1 MLSIYLQTWN
11 QFVSEH
17 RRRFM
22 DNNFNEDLRNVSAHL
37 FDAIW
42 TAALALNRTAAR
54 LKRVNLSLMDFDYE
68 DAYRISDIIYDEARK
83 AQFFGLTVSFRVTL
97 FNAITRDS

>member
-17 RRRFM
+17 KRRFM
-22 DNNFNEDLRNVSAHL
+22 DNNFIENLRNVSAYL

-42 TAALALNRTAAR
+42 TAALALNITAAR

-68 DAYRISDIIYDEARK
+68 DVYGISDIIYDEARK
-83 AQFFGLTVSFRVTL
+83 AEFFGLTVSFRVTL
-97 FNAITRDS
+97 FKTITRNS